1 MVLREPFSAFT
12 VIEVAWFLRL
22 AYCLEEAQAERDL
35 QQMGSCLSAVLRM
48 AHALDAPRL
57 LKKVEKHIAGKVG
70 VHNPCPQ
77 LLLGQ
82 LQQCGKLAT
91 GSHAGPG
98 RGGQGHV
105 NVTVRSL

>member
-70 VHNPCPQ
+70 VHHPCPQ
-77 LLLGQ
+77 LGPAPAMWQ
-82 LQQCGKLAT
+82 TCDWQSCRARQGWAGACQCNSA
-91 GSHAGPG
+91 
-98 RGGQGHV
+98 
-105 NVTVRSL
+105 